1 MVPKIRQSCKKIK
14 YRLQNLQ
21 NCKIEGGW
29 ILKYGLRLFLL
40 WNIIEIELQTTRAD
54 YEISFY
60 V

>member
-1 MVPKIRQSCKKIK
+1 MAQKIRQSCKKIK

-40 WNIIEIELQTTRAD
+40 WNIIGDRIVNNEGWL
-54 YEISFY
+54 
-60 V
+60 